1 METLCSRVLRDLEN
15 KSMTPKEATKL
26 IVKEADVSLFSFLN
40 LLSMGILASSM
51 AGPMFAYLMTL
62 VACLVY
68 LPLAVIWAYSM
79 ATHYTCKWWRGRKI
93 IAKS

>member
-1 METLCSRVLRDLEN
+1 
-15 KSMTPKEATKL
+15 MTPKEATKL

-40 LLSMGILASSM
+40 LLSMSILASSM

-68 LPLAVIWAYSM
+68 LPLAVIRAYSM

-93 IAKS
+93 IAKP